1 MSEITIEKL
10 DEQLKAIDAEFRKVT
25 KMWVELRD
33 ERVRLKGEA
42 DALAKIKKEL
52 EKKDVSVDDKQ
63 EQPNGD

>member
-10 DEQLKAIDAEFRKVT
+10 DEQLKEIDAEFRKVT